1 MKIFGFYITR
11 INWEQRNNSC
21 LVIQKQYHG
30 IMQSIVNDLKCQL
43 AISNGKLVDIGR
55 KKPLRDEK
63 GQFTSKRKQTHDQLR
78 AEQAYTVDWVKLRE
92 GL

>member
-11 INWEQRNNSC
+11 INWYARFQIRESRLTEREMHIARLEIKIESLYLRLN
-21 LVIQKQYHG
+21 
-30 IMQSIVNDLKCQL
+30 
-43 AISNGKLVDIGR
+43 R
-55 KKPLRDEK
+55 PRDEK
-63 GQFTSKRKQTHDQLR
+63 GQFMSKRKQTHDQLR